1 MKYIIANWKMNMDS
15 LDISRWVG
23 PFSKNFK
30 EAKKDWKKRKIP
42 EDRWPKII
50 LCPSSIYIP
59 PLSEISQRMGIEV
72 GAQDV
77 SIFEKGAHT
86 GELGSFQ
93 IKNFCRYSIVGH
105 SERQE
110 PVEIV
115 ERKRDM
121 CLKEN
126 ITPIVCFVNPG
137 DLIRLY
143 KEGSIMA
150 WEDPQNISK
159 DGIYR
164 AEDPEKITAIAKE
177 IRKILPP
184 KVPLIYGGSVNQ
196 KNAYSISR
204 INELDG
210 ALIGNASLDSD
221 VFVAIIRY
229 YI

>member
-59 PLSEISQRMGIEV
+59 PLSEISQRMGIDV

-77 SIFEKGAHT
+77 SIYEKGAHT

-150 WEDPQNISK
+150 WENPQNISK

-164 AEDPEKITAIAKE
+164 AEDPEKISAIAKE

>member
-150 WEDPQNISK
+150 WENPQNISK

-164 AEDPEKITAIAKE
+164 AEDPEKISAIAKE